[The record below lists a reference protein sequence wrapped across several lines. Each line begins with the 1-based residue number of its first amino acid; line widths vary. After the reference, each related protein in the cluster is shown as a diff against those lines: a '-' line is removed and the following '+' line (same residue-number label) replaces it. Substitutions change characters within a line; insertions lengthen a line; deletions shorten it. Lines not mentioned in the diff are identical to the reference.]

1 MEQIS
6 FAADFSSAADELSDI
21 KSCDL
26 SECAAD
32 KNALERLYLKY
43 RSAVYAF
50 SLGLYGSPTIAED
63 CVSETF
69 IRLPQAAGSFKK
81 GCSESAFIL
90 GVAKN
95 VSREL
100 YRSEMRFR
108 SGAVRMERELPLEN
122 GSELSGALEAVRRLA
137 KKYRVVLILKVYN
150 RMTFKEI
157 AAFLKIPESTAK
169 SRYQK
174 AIRLAARQL
183 RLDLQNEQE
192 RRQTQ

>member
-1 MEQIS
+1 MEQTG
-6 FAADFSSAADELSDI
+6 FAAVFEAAADELSDSQSGDI
-21 KSCDL
+21 L
-26 SECAAD
+26 QCAAD
-32 KNALERLYLKY
+32 KSALERLFLKY
-43 RSAVYAF
+43 RSAVFAF
-50 SLGLYGSPTIAED
+50 SLSLYGSRTIAED

-69 IRLPQAAGSFKK
+69 IRLPQAAGSFRR
-81 GCSESAFIL
+81 GGSESAFIL

-108 SGAVRMERELPLEN
+108 SGAVKMERELPLEN

-183 RLDLQNEQE
+183 QKDRQDKTE
-192 RRQTQ
+192 RRETQ